1 MDNWKEKLLNVVCA
15 GDGMDRLLCIP
26 RPKKGSH
33 KGQNGV
39 VLIIGGSKTYHGAP
53 VLAARAAVRFCD
65 LVYFFST
72 PENQAVV
79 KKMKFSTANVICVP
93 KGKLGFAL
101 SHATCVL
108 VGNGMD
114 VSAKTRAM
122 VARVL
127 KSGKR
132 CVIDAAALRVL
143 PVKLLH
149 KNVILTPHTREF
161 EAAFGVKAN
170 EENVKKMAVKY
181 GCTILLKGE
190 RDIVASGKAFAR
202 VKGGNAGMTKG
213 GTGDVLA
220 GLCAALFSRCD
231 DPLCVAYTASRLNKR
246 AGELLYKHYRY
257 NFSSEDL
264 ADELAYAALFLQGK
278 KEPLFAQR
286 RKKRAVHMP

>member
-1 MDNWKEKLLNVVCA
+1 MDY
-15 GDGMDRLLCIP
+15 LLCNP
-26 RPKKGSH
+26 RPKKASH

-65 LVYFFST
+65 LVYFAST
-72 PENQAVV
+72 KENNALAQR
-79 KKMKFSTANVICVP
+79 MKQGTANVICVP
-93 KGKLGFAL
+93 KSKFNFAL

-114 VSAKTRAM
+114 VDAKTKAA
-122 VARVL
+122 VAKILR
-127 KSGKR
+127 SGKR
-132 CVIDAAALRVL
+132 CVVDAAALRVL

-149 KNVILTPHTREF
+149 KNVILTPHAREF
-161 EAAFGVKAN
+161 EAAFGCPAS
-170 EENVKKMAVKY
+170 EENVKKMAEKY

-190 RDIVASGKAFAR
+190 KDAVASGRRFVK

-220 GLCAALFSRCD
+220 GLCAALFSRCGE
-231 DPLCVAYTASRLNKR
+231 PLRVAYTASRLNKR
-246 AGELLYKHYRY
+246 AGELLFRHYRY

-264 ADELAYAALFLQGK
+264 ADELAYAA
-278 KEPLFAQR
+278 
-286 RKKRAVHMP
+286 VHMP

>member
-1 MDNWKEKLLNVVCA
+1 MDMDKLLC
-15 GDGMDRLLCIP
+15 MP
-26 RPKKGSH
+26 RPKRGSH

-39 VLIIGGSKTYHGAP
+39 VLIIGGSGTYHGAP

-65 LVYFFST
+65 LVYFFSS
-72 PENQAVV
+72 PENQSVV
-79 KKMKFSTANVICVP
+79 RKMKFSTANVICVP
-93 KGKLGFAL
+93 KSKFSFAL
-101 SHATCVL
+101 AHATCVL

-114 VSAKTRAM
+114 TGAATRAM
-122 VARVL
+122 ASRVL

-149 KNVILTPHTREF
+149 KGVILTPHMREF
-161 EAAFGVKAN
+161 AAAFGCEAD
-170 EENVKKMAVKY
+170 EGNVKRMAEKY

-190 RDIVASGKAFAR
+190 RDSVAAPGKFAR

-231 DPLCVAYTASRLNKR
+231 DPMRAAYTASALNKR
-246 AGELLYKHYRY
+246 AGELLFKRYKY

-264 ADELAYAALFLQGK
+264 ADGLACAAIFLQGK
-278 KEPLFAQR
+278 K
-286 RKKRAVHMP
+286 RAARAP

>member
-1 MDNWKEKLLNVVCA
+1 MLSPDES
-15 GDGMDRLLCIP
+15 MDRLLCRL
-26 RPKKGSH
+26 RPKRASH

-53 VLAARAAVRFCD
+53 VLAARAAIRFCD

-72 PENQAVV
+72 PENQSVI
-79 KKMKFSTANVICVP
+79 KKMKISTANVICVP
-93 KGKLGFAL
+93 KSRFSFAL
-101 SHATCVL
+101 AHATCVL

-114 VSAKTRAM
+114 VNAATRLM

-127 KSGKR
+127 KSNKR

-143 PVKLLH
+143 PLKLLH
-149 KNVILTPHTREF
+149 KGVILTPHAREF
-161 EAAFGVKAN
+161 EAAFGVKAS
-170 EENVKKMAVKY
+170 EENAKRMAEKY

-190 RDIVASGKAFAR
+190 KDVVASGCRLVK

-220 GLCAALFSRCD
+220 GLCTALFSICD
-231 DPLCVAYTASRLNKR
+231 NPLRVAYTASRLNKR
-246 AGELLYKHYRY
+246 AGELLFRHYKY

-278 KEPLFAQR
+278 KGSLFAPRPTCR
-286 RKKRAVHMP
+286 RCDKWST

>member
-1 MDNWKEKLLNVVCA
+1 
-15 GDGMDRLLCIP
+15 MDRLLCIP

-33 KGQNGV
+33 KGLNGV
-39 VLIIGGSKTYHGAP
+39 VLMIGGSRTYHGAP

-72 PENQAVV
+72 PENEAVV
-79 KKMKFSTANVICVP
+79 RRMKISTANVICVP
-93 KGKLGFAL
+93 KGKLAFAMK
-101 SHATCVL
+101 HATCVL
-108 VGNGMD
+108 VGNGMAVD
-114 VSAKTRAM
+114 AKTRAM

-143 PVKLLH
+143 PLKLLH
-149 KNVILTPHTREF
+149 RDVILTPHAREF
-161 EAAFGVKAN
+161 EAAFGVKASG
-170 EENVKKMAVKY
+170 ESAARMAKKY

-190 RDIVASGKAFAR
+190 RDIVASPGKLVH

-220 GLCAALFSRCD
+220 GLCVAIFSRGVE
-231 DPLCVAYTASRLNKR
+231 PLRAAYTASRLNKR
-246 AGELLYKHYRY
+246 AGELLFRHYHY

-264 ADELAYAALFLQGK
+264 VDELAYAALFLQGK
-278 KEPLFAQR
+278 KGPLFAQR